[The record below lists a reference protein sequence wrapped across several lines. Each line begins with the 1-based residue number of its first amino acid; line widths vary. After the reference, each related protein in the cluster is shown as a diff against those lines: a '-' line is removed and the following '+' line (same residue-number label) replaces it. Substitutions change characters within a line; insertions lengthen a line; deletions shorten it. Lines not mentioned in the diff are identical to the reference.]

1 MCWGP
6 LVENQCCRLVLNKI
20 STILKTV
27 LRFANK
33 KNKQSNVTFSF
44 NINSA
49 IQINFVWCVKKHLR
63 QGWHPKGTK
72 SPEIWKN
79 NEMFLWVGD
88 DCTSISLSKLLLWS
102 SMTVLNQSW
111 EHINFLSLWQ
121 DIITITAS
129 EPYIVSQMR
138 INIISRRQNENN
150 EQANAA
156 RLLPLSASC
165 SVSPIFIFAS
175 SWLWRMIWSYWVCE
189 CFLTKAISNHFN
201 REK

>member
-6 LVENQCCRLVLNKI
+6 LVENPCCRLFLNKI

-33 KNKQSNVTFSF
+33 KTKQSNVKFSL

-49 IQINFVWCVKKHLR
+49 IQINFVWFVKKHLR

-79 NEMFLWVGD
+79 NKIFLWAGGY
-88 DCTSISLSKLLLWS
+88 CTSISLSKLLLCS

-129 EPYIVSQMR
+129 EPYTVSQMR
-138 INIISRRQNENN
+138 TNIISHRQNDKN

-156 RLLPLSASC
+156 RWLPLSASC

-175 SWLWRMIWSYWVCE
+175 SWLWRMIWAYRACE
-189 CFLTKAISNHFN
+189 CFLTKAISNNFN